1 MFCPNCGAQVEDGTK
16 FCPDC
21 GVPLNNEAPVTP
33 PPAPAPDNTHQ
44 TYGQPDYQQP
54 DYSQQSYQQQNYGN
68 QQNYQQQNYG
78 GQQGYQQQNYGGQQ
92 NFNQPYGSVP
102 LGGGTNR
109 SIVLCIVLSLVTC
122 GIYGIYW
129 MIKLNDEINMLDGTP
144 EDTSGGMVFLLTL
157 VTCGIYGIFWMY
169 KMGGK
174 VDNIKAGM
182 GQAPGSLASS
192 VLYLLLTFLGLG
204 IVNYCLM
211 QDTINKASM

>member
-1 MFCPNCGAQVEDGTK
+1 MFCPNCGASIEDGIK

-21 GVPLNNEAPVTP
+21 GAPITDTLNEDQQPMESAVPPVTP
-33 PPAPAPDNTHQ
+33 QPAQDYGNTQ
-44 TYGQPDYQQP
+44 QAYGQAD
-54 DYSQQSYQQQNYGN
+54 SQQAYQGGYQQQNYG
-68 QQNYQQQNYG
+68 QQNYQQQNY
-78 GQQGYQQQNYGGQQ
+78 Q
-92 NFNQPYGSVP
+92 QPYGNVP
-102 LGGGTNR
+102 MGGGTNR
-109 SIVLCIVLSLVTC
+109 SIVLCIVLSFVTC

-129 MIKLNDEINMLDGTP
+129 MIKLNDEINALDGTP

-157 VTCGIYGIFWMY
+157 VTCGIYGFYWMY

-182 GQAPGSLASS
+182 GEAPGSLASS
-192 VLYLLLTFLGLG
+192 ILYLLLTFVGLA